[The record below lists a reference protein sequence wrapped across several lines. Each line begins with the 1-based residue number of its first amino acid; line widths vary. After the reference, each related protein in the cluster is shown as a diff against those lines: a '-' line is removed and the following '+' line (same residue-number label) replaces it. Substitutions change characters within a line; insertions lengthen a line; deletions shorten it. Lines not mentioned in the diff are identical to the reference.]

1 MRQVLEKEIRMFSI
15 QILEPKKQ
23 ELIRE
28 RINAKLKVAREKS
41 NSFSRV
47 PRKLSLPSKTQ
58 RRRPILN
65 RKQPF
70 RENTNSR
77 KSS

>member
-1 MRQVLEKEIRMFSI
+1 MRQVLENQLRMLSI

-23 ELIRE
+23 EIIRE
-28 RINAKLKVAREKS
+28 RINENLRKAREKP

-47 PRKLSLPSKTQ
+47 PRKISLPSKNQ